1 MFEPLKRE
9 VFEKH
14 LRDAYDFGAD
24 PPLPLEQLALV
35 FMVLALGVSFDL
47 SADMKDVRSPKYHS
61 IAQACLTSARFLNV
75 PSLASIQCLHLMST
89 WQLTCHSQTGAFR
102 AWPLLGLAGRMVLS
116 TGIHRDGSI
125 WAIPEPHLTIRRWLF
140 WEIVSY
146 DRLQSLIL
154 GRPYMLN
161 SKHWDTIMP
170 EPPMNECI
178 EGKVGHRALF
188 ESETCTHTLKA
199 ITGR

>member
-35 FMVLALGVSFDL
+35 FTVLALGVSLDL
-47 SADMKDVRSPKYHS
+47 NADIRDARSPKYHS

-89 WQLTCHSQTGAFR
+89 WQLITHSQTGAFR
-102 AWPLLGLAGRMVLS
+102 SWPLLGLAGRMVLS
-116 TGIHRDGSI
+116 TGIHRGKRGRHIPLTGCLLIYDSLQIRASGQYQNLTSPSGVGS
-125 WAIPEPHLTIRRWLF
+125 
-140 WEIVSY
+140 S
-146 DRLQSLIL
+146 
-154 GRPYMLN
+154 
-161 SKHWDTIMP
+161 
-170 EPPMNECI
+170 
-178 EGKVGHRALF
+178 GKLSATTVCRA
-188 ESETCTHTLKA
+188 
-199 ITGR
+199 